1 MQKFQ
6 SCSLGYFQR
15 SFGRQESSDGN
26 SFLGIG
32 QFQLISAMFRFKFF
46 YIHLEVMYIAD
57 ELDPNRFESKYLI
70 LEKIKLVTIQFIND
84 SVGMSIA
91 TSAIA
96 FYIPVGIMCIL
107 YSQVSVVEILI
118 SSNRLWTLSVYSFV
132 DIPTNSMNLSFIFH
146 LRYIWLWKNEPEFY
160 NLWMVSKKNLNKI
173 FYQHNEIGKN
183 QSKIWM
189 KYRWL
194 ICFRKKSFFPD

>member
-6 SCSLGYFQR
+6 LCSLGYSQR
-15 SFGRQESSDGN
+15 SFGHQESSDGN

-46 YIHLEVMYIAD
+46 SIHLEVMYIAD
-57 ELDPNRFESKYLI
+57 ELDPNRFESNYLI

-118 SSNRLWTLSVYSFV
+118 SSNRL
-132 DIPTNSMNLSFIFH
+132 
-146 LRYIWLWKNEPEFY
+146 
-160 NLWMVSKKNLNKI
+160 
-173 FYQHNEIGKN
+173 
-183 QSKIWM
+183 
-189 KYRWL
+189 
-194 ICFRKKSFFPD
+194 